1 MNFNFELIASS
12 AYMRVRILQ
21 HSVRISIHLTKK
33 KHGRWND
40 LSIATNR
47 DHLYP
52 LFIYSLLQTQY
63 LTL

>member
-1 MNFNFELIASS
+1 MNFNFELTAPSVYLMGRS
-12 AYMRVRILQ
+12 LQ
-21 HSVRISIHLTKK
+21 HSVRISIHLTKEQ
-33 KHGRWND
+33 HGRWND